1 MKIRQFT
8 SALVLSALAFTS
20 FAQDAENQESGFTSP
35 KKGSLIGFSANITD
49 YSASIPQ
56 IGKMDIGASI
66 MFWQGLTNNLD
77 LSIRYNSVFT
87 DYALPERTADT
98 RIISELEGALHLR
111 ALSDDHLLNPFISA
125 GIGVG
130 RYNKSFVPYAPVGIG
145 VQMNFNSENY
155 IFLQGNY
162 RFSFQDTKLDNN
174 TFYSLG
180 FATTIGTRKPKTPPP
195 PPVPVDTDGDGTP
208 DVSDE
213 CPALAG
219 KAALNGCPDSDG
231 DGIADKNDK
240 CPTVAGVAKYNGCP
254 IPDGD
259 NDGVN
264 DDEDAC
270 PTVVGLAKYK
280 GCPIPDSDGDGVN
293 DEEDRCP
300 TVAGS
305 RTNRG
310 CPEVKE
316 DVRKRLS
323 FAATAIQFET
333 GKSAIKK
340 TSNKILDEIVNILNE
355 YPDYYMTI
363 DGHTDNTGNAAKNL
377 ELSKQRANAVK
388 EYFVSKGIEGSRIE
402 TDGHGDTQPKAS
414 NKTAKGRA
422 QNRRVDMDLKLK

>member
-8 SALVLSALAFTS
+8 SALALSALAFTS
-20 FAQDAENQESGFTSP
+20 FAQDAPKESLFASK
-35 KKGSLIGFSANITD
+35 KKGSLIGFSVNITD
-49 YSASIPQ
+49 YSASIPK
-56 IGKMDIGASI
+56 IGKMDMGASL

-77 LSIRYNSVFT
+77 LSIRYNAVFT
-87 DYALPERTADT
+87 DYALPEREANTH
-98 RIISELEGALHLR
+98 IGHELEGSLHLR
-111 ALSDDHLLNPFISA
+111 ALSDDHLFNPFLSA
-125 GIGVG
+125 GVGVG
-130 RYNKSFVPYAPVGIG
+130 RYSGSFVPYAPVGIG
-145 VQMNFNSENY
+145 IQMNVASEAY
-155 IFLQGNY
+155 VFLQGNY

-180 FATTIGTRKPKTPPP
+180 FATTIGSHKPKTPPP

-208 DVSDE
+208 DISDE
-213 CPALAG
+213 CPTIAG
-219 KAALNGCPDSDG
+219 KPEFNGCPDTDG

-254 IPDGD
+254 IPDTDG
-259 NDGVN
+259 DGVN
-264 DDEDAC
+264 DDDDAC
-270 PTVVGLAKYK
+270 PSVPGLARYK

-300 TVAGS
+300 TVAGPAS
-305 RTNRG
+305 NRG

-316 DVRKRLS
+316 EVKKRLS
-323 FAATAIQFET
+323 FAATAVQFET
-333 GKSAIKK
+333 GKAAIKK
-340 TSNKILDEIVNILNE
+340 TSNKVLDEIVSILNE

-377 ELSKQRANAVK
+377 ELSKQRANSVK
-388 EYFVSKGIEGSRIE
+388 AYFVSKGIDANRIE
-402 TDGHGDTQPKAS
+402 ADGHGDTMPKAS

>member
-8 SALVLSALAFTS
+8 SALALSALAFSS
-20 FAQDAENQESGFTSP
+20 FAQEGGNLESRFTSK
-35 KKGSLIGFSANITD
+35 KKGSLIGFAVNLTD
-49 YSASIPQ
+49 YSASLPQ
-56 IGKMDIGASI
+56 MGRLDMGGSL

-77 LSIRYNSVFT
+77 LSIRYNGIFT
-87 DYALPERTADT
+87 NYALPERTANT
-98 RIISELEGALHLR
+98 TIAHELEGAFHLR
-111 ALSDDHLLNPFISA
+111 ALSDDHLFNPFLSA
-125 GIGVG
+125 GVGVG
-130 RYNKSFVPYAPVGIG
+130 RYNKSFVPYAPLGVGI
-145 VQMNFNSENY
+145 QMNLASESY

-162 RFSFQDTKLDNN
+162 RLSFQDTKLDNN

-180 FATTIGTRKPKTPPP
+180 FATTVGGGKPKTPPP
-195 PPVPVDTDGDGTP
+195 PPVPVDSDGDGTP

-213 CPALAG
+213 CPTVAG
-219 KAALNGCPDSDG
+219 KAQFNGCPDGDNDG
-231 DGIADKNDK
+231 VADKNDK
-240 CPTVAGVAKYNGCP
+240 CPTVAGSAKYEGCP
-254 IPDGD
+254 VPDGD

-264 DDEDAC
+264 DEEDAC
-270 PTVVGLAKYK
+270 PAVSGLAKYK

-305 RTNRG
+305 ATNRG

-316 DVRKRLS
+316 EVRKRLS
-323 FAATAIQFET
+323 FAATAVQFET

-340 TSNKILDEIVNILNE
+340 TSNKILDEIVAILNE

-377 ELSKQRANAVK
+377 DLSKQRANAVK
-388 EYFVSKGIEGSRIE
+388 EYFVSKGIDSSRIE

>member
-8 SALVLSALAFTS
+8 SALALSVMAATA
-20 FAQDAENQESGFTSP
+20 FAQESAPKESAFASP
-35 KKGSLIGFSANITD
+35 KKGSLIGFAANLTD
-49 YSASIPQ
+49 YSASLPQ
-56 IGKMDIGASI
+56 VGKVDMGASL

-77 LSIRYNSVFT
+77 LSIRYNAAFT
-87 DYALPERTADT
+87 DYALPMRNNTSSIAH
-98 RIISELEGALHLR
+98 ELEGSLHLR
-111 ALSDDHLLNPFISA
+111 ALSDDHLFNPFVSA
-125 GIGVG
+125 GVGVG
-130 RYNKSFVPYAPVGIG
+130 RYSKSYVPYAPVGVGI
-145 VQMNFNSENY
+145 QMNLASESY
-155 IFLQGNY
+155 VFLQGNY

-195 PPVPVDTDGDGTP
+195 PPVPVDSDGDGTP

-213 CPALAG
+213 CPNVAG
-219 KAALNGCPDSDG
+219 KPQFNGCPDTDG

-254 IPDGD
+254 IPDTD

-264 DDEDAC
+264 DDDDAC
-270 PTVVGLAKYK
+270 PSVPGLARYK

-305 RTNRG
+305 ATNKG

-316 DVRKRLS
+316 EVKKRLS
-323 FAATAIQFET
+323 FAATAVQFET
-333 GKSAIKK
+333 GKSTLKK
-340 TSNKILDEIVNILNE
+340 TSNKILDEIVAILNE
-355 YPDYYMTI
+355 YPDYNMTI

-388 EYFVSKGIEGSRIE
+388 EYFVGKGIDGGRIT